1 MRISIS
7 TAIKSQQMLNP
18 TSSPLF
24 VLASAS
30 PARRSLLQNAGFDPI
45 VRVSDFDEAQIQIEE
60 PSALVQALAR
70 GKAEVVA
77 QQFLGQKALIVG
89 CDSVMCVDGEIYGKP
104 IYPELAI
111 AMWQRMR
118 GHYGTLFTGHCLI
131 EMQSWRS
138 LTRVA
143 ATTVHFANATD
154 TEINSY
160 VNSGE
165 PLHCAGCFTLEGL
178 GGVLVEKLEGC
189 HTNVLGLS
197 LPVLR
202 HMLGEMGYAISFSP
216 ERKAVVIKR

>member
-1 MRISIS
+1 MI
-7 TAIKSQQMLNP
+7 
-18 TSSPLF
+18 
-24 VLASAS
+24 
-30 PARRSLLQNAGFDPI
+30 
-45 VRVSDFDEAQIQIEE
+45 RVSDFDEAQIKLAE

-77 QQFLGQKALIVG
+77 QQFLGQNALIVG

-104 IYPELAI
+104 LYPDPAI

-131 EMQSWRS
+131 EMQTWRS

-154 TEINSY
+154 TEIASY
-160 VNSGE
+160 VNSSE

-178 GGVLVEKLEGC
+178 GGLLIEKLEGC

-202 HMLGEMGYAISFSP
+202 QMLNEMGYAIAFSRD
-216 ERKAVVIKR
+216 RKVIITRT